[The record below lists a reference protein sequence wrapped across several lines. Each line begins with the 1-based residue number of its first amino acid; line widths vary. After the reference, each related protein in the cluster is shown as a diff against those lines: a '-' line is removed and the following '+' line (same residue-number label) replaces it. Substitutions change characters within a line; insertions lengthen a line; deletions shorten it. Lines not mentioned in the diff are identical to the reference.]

1 MNDKDLD
8 RLAALIAAELDRL
21 VQNAPEARASW
32 LRNPVRPAPPAR
44 SGEAPTWAAA
54 AQALGD
60 IAPVRKPLPSEHRDD
75 PAVATA
81 AIRAA
86 AAGRAPPRSPGAP
99 PTNPRTGRVSGRRRG
114 TAIGR
119 EVKVGVSNRHVHL
132 SEADARVLFGDG
144 GLQAKRPLTQPGQF
158 AAEQSV
164 TALAGTARLDAVRV
178 VGPSR
183 GETQLEL
190 ARSDAVALG
199 IAPPVAGS
207 GHLEESIGGVTLE
220 GTHGRIAL
228 KRGVIVAGRH
238 LHLSPGDAAAWG
250 LSDGDTISVRCGTG
264 HRAVTLHGV
273 RVRSGTAHATELHLD
288 KDEAYGAGVESG
300 AIARI
305 VGLDAA
311 SKRRRPLFTERDVV
325 SAARRGET
333 IPPDALLTPSARDR
347 ARALGLTA
355 P

>member
-8 RLAALIAAELDRL
+8 RLAVLIAAELDRL
-21 VQNAPEARASW
+21 LQKAPDARASW
-32 LRNPVRPAPPAR
+32 LRNPVRPEPPAR
-44 SGEAPTWAAA
+44 TGEAPAWAGAS
-54 AQALGD
+54 QPLGD
-60 IAPVRKPLPSEHRDD
+60 IAPVRKPLPSEHRTD
-75 PAVATA
+75 PAVATV

-86 AAGRAPPRSPGAP
+86 AAGRAPPRSAGVPS
-99 PTNPRTGRVSGRRRG
+99 TSPRTGRASGRRRG

-119 EVKVGVSNRHVHL
+119 EVKIGVSNRHVHL
-132 SEADARVLFGDG
+132 SEADARVLFGEG

-164 TALAGTARLDAVRV
+164 TVVAGTARLAAIRV

-199 IAPPVAGS
+199 IVPPVAGS
-207 GHLEESIGGVTLE
+207 GQLQESIGGVTLE

-238 LHLSPGDAAAWG
+238 LHLSTDDAAAWG
-250 LSDGDTISVRCGTG
+250 LSDGDTVSVRCGSG

-273 RVRSGTAHATELHLD
+273 RVRSGSAHATELHLD
-288 KDEAYGAGVESG
+288 RDEAYGAGVESG

-305 VGLDAA
+305 VGLDTA
-311 SKRRRPLFTERDVV
+311 STRRRPLFTERDVV